1 MWQQWRN
8 WWHGRSDSEQRTLLL
23 VGSLAVAV
31 LYWALVWDPL
41 AKARTQLRSQAA
53 AEQATALWLQQIQPL
68 TQTAS
73 AHRNTPSLPADKSL
87 LRLVDETLRAQGM
100 AAAIE
105 RIEPGQNEREVRI
118 WLRDASFDAMIAWL
132 ATLVNDYGLTS
143 RQLSINQSSQQAS
156 GLVNVRIDLAES

>member
-1 MWQQWRN
+1 
-8 WWHGRSDSEQRTLLL
+8 
-23 VGSLAVAV
+23 
-31 LYWALVWDPL
+31 
-41 AKARTQLRSQAA
+41 
-53 AEQATALWLQQIQPL
+53 
-68 TQTAS
+68 
-73 AHRNTPSLPADKSL
+73 
-87 LRLVDETLRAQGM
+87 M

>member
-68 TQTAS
+68 TQTTS

-87 LRLVDETLRAQGM
+87 LRHG
-100 AAAIE
+100 
-105 RIEPGQNEREVRI
+105 GGN
-118 WLRDASFDAMIAWL
+118 
-132 ATLVNDYGLTS
+132 
-143 RQLSINQSSQQAS
+143 
-156 GLVNVRIDLAES
+156 